1 MSRYAKIP
9 KPRTAADRRSDLI
22 QFLGF
27 ARPEK
32 VAVETPDTL
41 ATRFGVTVD
50 VATQAL
56 NQFGRML

>member
-1 MSRYAKIP
+1 MNRFAKIP

-32 VAVETPDTL
+32 VAIETPDTL
-41 ATRFGVTVD
+41 ATRFGVTAD
-50 VATQAL
+50 VARDAL
-56 NQFGRML
+56 QKFGRLL